1 MTRRRARI
9 SAATAGFTLIE
20 ALVATALMGIVLVA
34 LSSLAGQ
41 WLPNWNRG
49 IARAQ
54 SSELIGVAL
63 DRLVGDVAGS
73 QFVTPNRDSK
83 VPLFDGT
90 PSTLVFVRSA
100 LGPNARPG
108 LEIVR
113 IAEMKDGN
121 GAALVRSTAPFTPLP
136 MNGMAPALPPLADP
150 IVLLRSA
157 YRVSFAFAG
166 SDGEWKDAWQNVPQL
181 PSVVRVTLRDG
192 VNGRPLSVSTAALVH
207 VDMPVSCLSGADR
220 GQEQGQG
227 QAQAQAQLGQD
238 QAGQV
243 PGLGQVAQGAQV
255 AQANRLAQPAQDGS
269 DCNKGAPQDDP
280 TQQQDDADQQ
290 NYVPAARSPRRD
302 M

>member
-9 SAATAGFTLIE
+9 RTATAGFTLIE
-20 ALVATALMGIVLVA
+20 ALVATALMGVVLVA
-34 LSSLAGQ
+34 LASLAGQ

-54 SSELIGVAL
+54 SSELISIAL
-63 DRLVGDVAGS
+63 DRLVGDVSAS
-73 QFVTPNRDSK
+73 QFVTPNRDSQ

-90 PSTLVFVRSA
+90 PSALVFVRSA

-113 IAEMKDGN
+113 IAEIRDGN

-136 MNGMAPALPPLADP
+136 MNGTTPALPPLADP

-166 SDGEWKDAWQNVPQL
+166 PDGVWKEAWQGVPEL
-181 PSVVRVTLRDG
+181 PAVVRVTLRDG
-192 VNGRPLSVSTAALVH
+192 VSGRPLSVSTAAPVH
-207 VDMPVSCLSGADR
+207 VDMPVSCLPGAD
-220 GQEQGQG
+220 QGEAQG
-227 QAQAQAQLGQD
+227 QAQAQVGQD

-243 PGLGQVAQGAQV
+243 PGLGQVAQGSQV
-255 AQANRLAQPAQDGS
+255 AQAGGLAPQAQDRGN
-269 DCNKGAPQDDP
+269 CNKGAPEED
-280 TQQQDDADQQ
+280 TAQQQNDPDQQ
-290 NYVPAARSPRRD
+290 NFVPTARPSRRE
-302 M
+302 